1 MQVSN
6 CKTGMQESKDEN
18 KLKKVNKVVSSK
30 MSKSQKVAATSNST
44 PETYRESPQNVR
56 LDTSESDEE
65 SVSEV
70 KNALGRRLWLLRR
83 WKRRQDSK
91 NDEKENFSTSIG
103 HHFDRVI
110 MCVNGWC
117 YLCASADH
125 NGECVKTKIKANYDF
140 WLNNMNRRIVQ
151 LRACSRHRFGRIA
164 APNRRN
170 TAV

>member
-18 KLKKVNKVVSSK
+18 KSKKVNKAVSSK
-30 MSKSQKVAATSNST
+30 MSKSQKVANSTTANST

-70 KNALGRRLWLLRR
+70 KNAPGRRSGLLRR
-83 WKRRQDSK
+83 WKRRRRPK

-110 MCVNGWC
+110 MCVNEWMIFVC
-117 YLCASADH
+117 LCGS
-125 NGECVKTKIKANYDF
+125 
-140 WLNNMNRRIVQ
+140 
-151 LRACSRHRFGRIA
+151 
-164 APNRRN
+164 
-170 TAV
+170 